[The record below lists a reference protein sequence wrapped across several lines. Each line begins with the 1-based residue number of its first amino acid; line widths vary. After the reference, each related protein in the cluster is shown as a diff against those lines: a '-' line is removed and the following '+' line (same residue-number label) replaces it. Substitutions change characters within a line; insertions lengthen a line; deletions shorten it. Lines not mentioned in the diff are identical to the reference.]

1 MEVDGDEGS
10 GGEDD
15 EEYEIEAI
23 LDAKRGPFPD
33 GRMGY
38 LVKWKGYGEE
48 ENSWVDEEDAGNAH
62 ALIAEYWK
70 SNPNKKKAPRKS
82 TEAKTPRRPRTS
94 TVDETS
100 DAGSTAA
107 PKKRGRKSQ
116 AKADSDLENSKGMD
130 VDENRVTKKPR
141 KSAAPKARS
150 REVALTEDEPQIGDM
165 SQHMKMASWEDIV
178 STVDTIE
185 RETDGSLTV
194 YFTLKTSERVKEDA
208 RICAERFP
216 QKLILFYEGNL
227 RWRTN
232 DENEVGEA

>member
-130 VDENRVTKKPR
+130 VDENR
-141 KSAAPKARS
+141 
-150 REVALTEDEPQIGDM
+150 DEPQIGDM